1 MLERFGYAFNELDSG
16 KRQPATEEEQLFV
29 AVCRGEREAA
39 TEQEKVWAKYLART
53 RRPKK
58 FHTLSGGKPQADAV
72 KITATA
78 TTKRRWGLRAH
89 FYSDYDAAVTA
100 DGPYCDSPALR

>member
-39 TEQEKVWAKYLART
+39 TEQEKY
-53 RRPKK
+53 
-58 FHTLSGGKPQADAV
+58 
-72 KITATA
+72 
-78 TTKRRWGLRAH
+78 GLNIWRAH
-89 FYSDYDAAVTA
+89 VARRNSILCPAVNRRLTQ
-100 DGPYCDSPALR
+100 